1 MIKKQ
6 PSGFTLLEI
15 LVILALISIL
25 VVILFPVF
33 AQLQEKARQ
42 TVCASNLHQIDAA
55 VRLYKAD
62 YDDYYPYAIDNW
74 TRNHHDYWSGFPFD
88 DEIHLLPSLV
98 DLLAPYSKSKAI
110 FHCPSDVG
118 GPDRFQL
125 HGSLDR
131 FTLLGSSYTFNESLG
146 LFHVLDI
153 SFEQPSVHRYA
164 DDVFMRYH
172 SPGVSDYEDYRGN
185 ALFLDG
191 HIRFSSPIVI
201 GGEL

>member
-1 MIKKQ
+1 MNGVEGVIKKQ

-98 DLLAPYSKSKAI
+98 DLP
-110 FHCPSDVG
+110 
-118 GPDRFQL
+118 GP
-125 HGSLDR
+125 
-131 FTLLGSSYTFNESLG
+131 
-146 LFHVLDI
+146 LFEVK
-153 SFEQPSVHRYA
+153 
-164 DDVFMRYH
+164 
-172 SPGVSDYEDYRGN
+172 
-185 ALFLDG
+185 G
-191 HIRFSSPIVI
+191 HISLPV
-201 GGEL
+201 